1 MLENLKE
8 LEGKAFVFNKIKYN
22 VETTKMVKDVAVIR
36 TDRKTFTFLPS
47 AFETWLGEVLI
58 FEDTPGEANVTRKEW
73 IPAAIIPAKITGLQT
88 ELIASENNAVKVSN
102 KLMEVFET
110 LSSNPTDEA
119 YKKASAMVQV
129 ANSIINAQK
138 HIFQIKTYNQ

>member
-8 LEGKAFVFNKIKYN
+8 LQGKAFIFKKTKYK

-36 TDRKTFTFLPS
+36 TDRMTFTFLKS
-47 AFETWLGEVLI
+47 AFETWLDEILI
-58 FEDTPGEANVTRKEW
+58 LEDTPGEANVTRKEW
-73 IPAAIIPAKITGLQT
+73 IPAEVIPAKTTGLQT

-102 KLMEVFET
+102 KLMEVFDT
-110 LSSNPTDEA
+110 ISNNPTEEA